1 MNSNFFSTNR
11 KRFFDQMED
20 HSVAVFFSG
29 HFRRDSNDQLAYPFS
44 VERNFYY
51 LTGLDRDNFQLILW
65 KEGEQQVAQ
74 LFIPP
79 VDEHY
84 ERWQARM
91 VRPVEAVEISGIEQV
106 LYNYQFETEFAKKM
120 FSPAVCENVYLFTN
134 IADLHEPF
142 TLAQTF
148 AGKVAS
154 LYPSVN
160 IRNSLPIM
168 IRLRNSKTGEEVDEI
183 ANAVDLAG
191 KALVHTAKLLQPG
204 IWEYQVSAHYTHY
217 LQMHGSKPRFRSV
230 VAAADNANIL
240 HYSSYGYQCQDGDL
254 VLMDVGAMNNWYV
267 SDVTRT
273 FPINGKFS
281 PKQRTVY
288 NIVYEALEIAM
299 ATIKVGI
306 SENVV
311 NNAIIDFYGGAL
323 KTLGLIKD
331 KSEVRNYYMHGSGH
345 PIGLD
350 LHDLRDTNKTITE
363 GCVHTV
369 EPGLYIREWGMGVRI
384 EENVVV
390 TSSSVRNLS
399 ERIPKTIS
407 DIENLMS

>member
-1 MNSNFFSTNR
+1 MNSDFYIKNR

-91 VRPVEAVEISGIEQV
+91 VRPPEALEISGIDQV
-106 LYNYQFETEFAKKM
+106 LYNYQFDTEFAKKM
-120 FSPAVCENVYLFTN
+120 FSPTVCENIYLFTN

-142 TLAQTF
+142 TLTQAF
-148 AGKVAS
+148 ASKVAA
-154 LYPSVN
+154 LYPSLN

-168 IRLRNSKTGEEVDEI
+168 IGLRNSKTDEEVVEI
-183 ANAVDLAG
+183 AKAVDLAG
-191 KALVHTAKLLQPG
+191 DAIIHTAKLLQPG

-217 LQMHGSKPRFRSV
+217 LQMQGSKPRFRSV
-230 VAAADNANIL
+230 IAAAKNATVL
-240 HYSSYGYQCQDGDL
+240 HYNKYEYQCQDGDL
-254 VLMDVGAMNNWYV
+254 ILIDVGAMNNWYV

-273 FPINGKFS
+273 FPVNGKFS
-281 PKQRTVY
+281 LKQRMVY
-288 NIVYEALEIAM
+288 DIVYEALEIAL

-306 SENVV
+306 SEDVV
-311 NNAIIDFYGGAL
+311 NRAIIDFFSGAL

-331 KSEVRNYYMHGSGH
+331 KSEVRNYYMHSSGH

-350 LHDLRDTNKTITE
+350 LHDLRDANKTITE

-369 EPGLYIREWGMGVRI
+369 ESGLYIEEWGMGMRI

-390 TSSSVRNLS
+390 TSAGVQNLS
-399 ERIPKTIS
+399 ERIPKSVS